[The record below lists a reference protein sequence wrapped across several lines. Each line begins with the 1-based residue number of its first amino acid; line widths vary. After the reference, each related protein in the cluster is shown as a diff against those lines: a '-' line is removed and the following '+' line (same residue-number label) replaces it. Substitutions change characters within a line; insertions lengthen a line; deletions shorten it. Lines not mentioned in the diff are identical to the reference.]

1 MTNIDELRK
10 KIKEQLEGSYA
21 HTPYTKILESIP
33 LDQIKLKIPN
43 VYYNLWELLEHIRL
57 SHLDIIEFME
67 SSNYKE
73 KKWPE
78 EYWPEKNQEIT
89 LKMWE
94 KTVEEIHT
102 LYEKTKKMIDDE
114 NIQLFSE
121 LPHAK
126 GYHYL
131 REFLLIAEHNAYH
144 FGQLMAYKRVF
155 SG

>member
-1 MTNIDELRK
+1 MKNTDILRK

-21 HTPYTKILESIP
+21 HTPYTKILENIP
-33 LDQIKLKIPN
+33 FKNIKFKIPN
-43 VYYNLWELLEHIRL
+43 VSYNLWELLEHIRL

-67 SSNYKE
+67 GPNYKE

-78 EYWPEKNQEIT
+78 EYWPEKNQEVT

-94 KTVEEIHT
+94 KTVEQIHD

-114 NIQLFSE
+114 NIILFDE

-131 REFLLIAEHNAYH
+131 REFLLIVEHNAYH